1 MRKKLV
7 GRIGEE
13 KMAGCGI
20 LMKIKDYRYNN
31 DFDVEFE
38 DGIIVTCKRYRSFVD
53 GYISY
58 PNLKSGAKI
67 GNVRI
72 IKKVL
77 TRRDEETN
85 EVKLVLWHCRCER
98 CGAEGMINPQVI
110 LRHKCK

>member
-13 KMAGCGI
+13 KMAGCGM

-38 DGIIVTCKRYRSFVD
+38 DGKIVTCKRYRSFID
-53 GYISY
+53 GYISN
-58 PNLKSGAKI
+58 PNLVNGSKVGDI
-67 GNVRI
+67 RI

-77 TRRDEETN
+77 TRRDEETK
-85 EVKLVLWHCRCER
+85 EIKFVIWQCKCER
-98 CGAEGMINPQVI
+98 CGYENLITPQMM
-110 LRHKCK
+110 LKHKC